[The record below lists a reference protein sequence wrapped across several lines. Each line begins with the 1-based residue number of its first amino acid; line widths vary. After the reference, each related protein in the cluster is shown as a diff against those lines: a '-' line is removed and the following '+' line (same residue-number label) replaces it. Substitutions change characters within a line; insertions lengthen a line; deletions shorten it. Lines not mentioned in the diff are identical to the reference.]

1 MKVEFINKKI
11 VVYLYNQKLNLDD
24 SKELSK
30 NIKKIILSIINQY
43 NYQFS
48 GLFKVIIYENIKY
61 GYVLEISLIKE
72 YDYSDY
78 IDMKI
83 EIKKHSPMYLVFDN
97 YNYIEGIKKFIFKN
111 NLYYVDIKNISN
123 IQEKMEYGYL
133 VYNLNI

>member
-30 NIKKIILSIINQY
+30 NIKKIILSIINRY

-61 GYVLEISLIKE
+61 GYV
-72 YDYSDY
+72 
-78 IDMKI
+78 
-83 EIKKHSPMYLVFDN
+83 
-97 YNYIEGIKKFIFKN
+97 
-111 NLYYVDIKNISN
+111 
-123 IQEKMEYGYL
+123 
-133 VYNLNI
+133 